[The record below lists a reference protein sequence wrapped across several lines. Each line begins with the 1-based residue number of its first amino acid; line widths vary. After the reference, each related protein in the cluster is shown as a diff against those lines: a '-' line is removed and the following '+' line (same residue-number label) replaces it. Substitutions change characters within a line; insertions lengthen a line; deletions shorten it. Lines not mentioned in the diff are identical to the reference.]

1 MKYNRFYKWVL
12 VSLTLVLMSFS
23 ALHKFYLSVSEI
35 TYSESDQKLRVV
47 SRIFI
52 DDLDAVLLSR
62 YEIDSKLTT
71 EFEDQMAQYYIEKY
85 LKTKLLLKIN
95 GAVLEYNILGHK
107 VDNDQ
112 LVFFMEAD
120 FKELESL
127 KSIEVQNEVLMDLFE
142 EQQNIVHLQLGGK
155 KKSLMLI
162 RERPSGQLNF

>member
-1 MKYNRFYKWVL
+1 MKHLKIFKWALISAAVL
-12 VSLTLVLMSFS
+12 LMSFS

-35 TYSESDQKLRVV
+35 TYSESDQKLRIV

-71 EFEDQMAQYYIEKY
+71 EFEDQMAHHYVEKY
-85 LKTKLLLKIN
+85 LKAKLLLKVN
-95 GAVLEYNILGHK
+95 GTVLEYNILGHK

-120 FKELESL
+120 FKELEII

-142 EQQNIVHLQLGGK
+142 EQQNIVHLQLKGK

-162 RERPSGQLNF
+162 RERSSGLLNF

>member
-1 MKYNRFYKWVL
+1 MKHLKIFKWVL
-12 VSLTLVLMSFS
+12 ISTAVLFMSFS

-35 TYSESDQKLRVV
+35 TYSESDQKLRIV

-71 EFEDQMAQYYIEKY
+71 EFEDQMAQYYVEKY
-85 LKTKLLLKIN
+85 LKAKLLLRVN
-95 GAVLEYNILGHK
+95 GTVLEYNILGHK

-120 FKELESL
+120 FKELENI

-142 EQQNIVHLQLGGK
+142 EQQNIVHLQLKGK

-162 RERPSGQLNF
+162 RERSSGLLNF

>member
-1 MKYNRFYKWVL
+1 MKHLKIFKWVL
-12 VSLTLVLMSFS
+12 ISTAVLLMSFS

-35 TYSESDQKLRVV
+35 TYSESDQKLRIV

-71 EFEDQMAQYYIEKY
+71 EFEDQMAQYYVEKY
-85 LKTKLLLKIN
+85 LKAKLLLRVN
-95 GAVLEYNILGHK
+95 GTVLEYNILGHK

-120 FKELESL
+120 FKELENI

-142 EQQNIVHLQLGGK
+142 EQQNIVHLQLKGK

-162 RERPSGQLNF
+162 RERSSGLLNF